1 MGDRHQDLQSQ
12 QALLER
18 VTSTYRRHSLQ
29 DDVMRK
35 LCIRAIEPWLQNTHN
50 GLEIGCSDGQMTEML
65 AKRLDRLVVVEATDY
80 FLGEVRRRDLRNA
93 TLHHSMIEN
102 FSTDERFDRVFATWM
117 LTHLVDAQLVLRR
130 VRSLLVEEGLLF
142 VTVPNVRVLSRQLA
156 LHMGLIDD
164 LYTLTENDKNHGHV
178 RAYDRQCLNR
188 ELELAGFE
196 CIDQGGLMLKI
207 LADYQMDE
215 LYTAGIL
222 GDQHI
227 EGLYRLGRAYPDL
240 TSAIYSVCRAKA

>member
-1 MGDRHQDLQSQ
+1 MGNRQQDLQSR
-12 QALLER
+12 QALLEQ
-18 VTSTYRRHSLQ
+18 VTSTYRRRSPQ

-35 LCIRAIEPWLQNTHN
+35 LCIRTIEPWLQSTHS

-65 AKRLDRLVVVEATDY
+65 VQRLDRLVVVEATEC
-80 FLGEVRRRDLRNA
+80 FLDEVRSRNLGKV

-102 FSTDERFDRVFATWM
+102 FSTDERFDRIIATWI

-130 VRSLLVEEGLLF
+130 VRSLLAEGGLLF

-164 LYTLTENDKNHGHV
+164 LYVLTPNDRNHGHV
-178 RAYDRQCLNR
+178 RAYDRQRLNR

-196 CIDQGGLMLKI
+196 CIDQGGLMLKV

-227 EGLYRLGRAYPDL
+227 EGLYQLGLAYPDL
-240 TSAIYSVCRAKA
+240 TSAIYCVCRAKA

>member
-1 MGDRHQDLQSQ
+1 MQQDLHLQ
-12 QALLER
+12 QHLLDR
-18 VTSTYRRHSLQ
+18 VTSTYRYLSPQ

-35 LCIRAIEPWLQNTHN
+35 LCIRAVEPWLKSSHK

-65 AKRLDRLVVVEATDY
+65 SMRLNSLVVVEATDH
-80 FLGEVRRRDLRNA
+80 FLREVRSRNLQNV
-93 TLHHSMIEN
+93 TSHHSMIEN
-102 FSTDERFDRVFATWM
+102 FSTNERFDRIFATWI

-130 VRSLLVEEGLLF
+130 ARSLLAEGGLLF

-156 LHMGLIDD
+156 LHMGLVED
-164 LYTLTENDKNHGHV
+164 LYALTENDKNHGHV
-178 RAYDRQCLNR
+178 RAYDRQRLNR

-196 CIDQGGLMLKI
+196 CIDQGGLMLKV

-222 GDQHI
+222 GDKHI
-227 EGLYRLGRAYPDL
+227 EGMYQLGRAYPDL
-240 TSAIYSVCRAKA
+240 TSAIYSVCRVKT